1 MKYKMV
7 VEDNDEILGKYKK
20 MVDISKDGLFVDI
33 EIQNPDI
40 QIAVE
45 DGLFELYAY
54 HENRKSI
61 SLEINKI
68 IFVFNR
74 VESPEVNIYKVIG
87 RKYMAGSD
95 VFLMPPVF
103 LGEISLEKWIFIPD
117 FFNKMYPLIE
127 VWMNTMLSH
136 K

>member
-1 MKYKMV
+1 MV
-7 VEDNDEILGKYKK
+7 EEDNDNDEILGKYQKQ
-20 MVDISKDGLFVDI
+20 VDISKNGMFVDI

-45 DGLFELYAY
+45 DGLYELYAHY
-54 HENRKSI
+54 ESKKSI

-68 IFVFNR
+68 IFIFNR
-74 VESPEVNIYKVIG
+74 VENSEINKFQVIG
-87 RKYMAGSD
+87 RKYMSGSD
-95 VFLMPPVF
+95 VFLMPPVC

>member
-1 MKYKMV
+1 MV
-7 VEDNDEILGKYKK
+7 EEDNDEILGKYKK

-40 QIAVE
+40 QIAIE

-68 IFVFNR
+68 IFIFNR

-103 LGEISLEKWIFIPD
+103 LGEISFKKWISIPD
-117 FFNKMYPLIE
+117 FFNKMYPLVE
-127 VWMNTMLSH
+127 VWMDKMTFH

>member
-1 MKYKMV
+1 MV
-7 VEDNDEILGKYKK
+7 EEENDEIFGKYQKL
-20 MVDISKDGLFVDI
+20 VDISKDGLFVDI

-45 DGLFELYAY
+45 DALYELYAHY
-54 HENRKSI
+54 ESRKSI

-68 IFVFNR
+68 IFIFNR
-74 VESPEVNIYKVIG
+74 IENSEVNIYKVIG
-87 RKYMAGSD
+87 RKYMSGSD
-95 VFLMPPVF
+95 VFLMPPVY

-127 VWMNTMLSH
+127 VWMDKMTSH

>member
-1 MKYKMV
+1 MV
-7 VEDNDEILGKYKK
+7 EEDNYEILGKYQKL
-20 MVDISKDGLFVDI
+20 VDISKDGLFVNI

-45 DGLFELYAY
+45 DGLYELYAH
-54 HENRKSI
+54 HESRKSI

-68 IFVFNR
+68 IFIFNR
-74 VESPEVNIYKVIG
+74 VDNSEIKKFQVIG
-87 RKYMAGSD
+87 RKYMSGSD
-95 VFLMPPVF
+95 VFLMPPVY